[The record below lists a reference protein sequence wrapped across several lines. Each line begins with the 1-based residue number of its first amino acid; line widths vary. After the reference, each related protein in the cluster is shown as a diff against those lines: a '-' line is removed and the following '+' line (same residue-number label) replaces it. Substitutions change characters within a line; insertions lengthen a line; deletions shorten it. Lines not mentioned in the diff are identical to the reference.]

1 MNNNEYWFSI
11 IKKIMS
17 VYLPCIIIGAFAGN
31 WEAGLIVALIYH
43 IIWFYRYQKQLYHWL
58 WDDRS
63 LIPPSGKGT
72 WEQIFTGIY
81 KLQRRHRQ
89 RRKELAAVIKR
100 FREGAEAL
108 PDAAVVCKTEG
119 VLLWCNKLACTRLGF
134 RWPDDRG
141 QNISNLIRH
150 PSFLKFFRIDNLGE
164 PLIIPSPINDG
175 KMLEF
180 RIMPYTDDQ
189 ILLVIRDVTQ
199 LKTIE
204 DVRRNFVANVSHELR
219 TPLTVLNGY
228 LEMVEDQL
236 PAPAQWVKMQKV
248 MHEQT
253 QRMESL
259 VDQLLVLS
267 RIEANSDVARE
278 HIVDVPGLLG
288 MLRHE
293 AEALSGSKRHEFRF
307 DIDSHVQIYG
317 DEEQIR
323 SAMMNLIS
331 NAIKYTP
338 AGKRIDVCWRKIGSE
353 ARFSVKDE
361 GEGIAIE
368 HISHLTERFYRV
380 DRARSRD
387 TGGTGLG
394 LAIVKHVLANHDSM
408 LNIES
413 ILGKGSTFSFSIPEN
428 LMVKSK

>member
-1 MNNNEYWFSI
+1 
-11 IKKIMS
+11 MS
-17 VYLPCIIIGAFAGN
+17 VYLPCILIGAFAGN
-31 WEAGLIVALIYH
+31 WEAGLIVALVYH

-108 PDAAVVCKTEG
+108 PDAAVVCKTDG
-119 VLLWCNKLACTRLGF
+119 ILLWCNKLACTRLGF

-253 QRMESL
+253 QRMENL

-267 RIEANSDVARE
+267 RIEANSDVARD

-288 MLRHE
+288 MLQHE
-293 AEALSGSKRHEFRF
+293 ADALSGSKRHEFHF
-307 DIDSHVQIYG
+307 DINPHVRIYG

-338 AGKRIDVCWRKIGSE
+338 AGKRIDVCWRKVGSE
-353 ARFSVKDE
+353 ARFSVRDE

-428 LMVKSK
+428 LMVKAK

>member
-1 MNNNEYWFSI
+1 MNNTEYWFSI
-11 IKKIMS
+11 VKKIMA
-17 VYLPCIIIGAFAGN
+17 VYIPCVIIGAIAGD

-43 IIWFYRYQKQLYHWL
+43 IAWFYRYQKQLYHWL

-89 RRKELAAVIKR
+89 RRKELASVIKR

-108 PDAAVVCKTEG
+108 PDAAVVCKTDG
-119 VLLWCNKLACTRLGF
+119 ILLWCNKLACTRLGF
-134 RWPDDRG
+134 RWPDDHG

-164 PLIIPSPINDG
+164 PLVIPSPINDG
-175 KMLEF
+175 KILEF

-189 ILLVIRDVTQ
+189 ILLVVRDVTQ
-199 LKTIE
+199 VKTIE

-219 TPLTVLNGY
+219 TPLTVLSGY
-228 LEMVEDQL
+228 LEMMEEQI
-236 PAPAQWVKMQKV
+236 PPPAQWSKMQKV

-253 QRMESL
+253 QRMENL
-259 VDQLLVLS
+259 VNQLLVLS
-267 RIEANSDVARE
+267 RIEANSDVVRNT
-278 HIVDVPGLLG
+278 IVDVPQLLS
-288 MLRHE
+288 MLHHE
-293 AEALSGSKRHEFRF
+293 AEALSGTKQHVFHF
-307 DIDSHVQIYG
+307 NIDPHLQMYG

-323 SAMMNLIS
+323 SAMMNLIT

-338 AGKRIDVCWRKIGSE
+338 AGKRIEINWRSVGGE
-353 ARFSVKDE
+353 ARFSVRDE

-368 HISHLTERFYRV
+368 HINHLTERFYRV
-380 DRARSRD
+380 DRARSRE

-394 LAIVKHVLANHDSM
+394 LAIVKHALANHDSM
-408 LNIES
+408 LSIES
-413 ILGKGSTFSFSIPEN
+413 TLGKGSTFSFSIPEN
-428 LMVKSK
+428 LLVKPK